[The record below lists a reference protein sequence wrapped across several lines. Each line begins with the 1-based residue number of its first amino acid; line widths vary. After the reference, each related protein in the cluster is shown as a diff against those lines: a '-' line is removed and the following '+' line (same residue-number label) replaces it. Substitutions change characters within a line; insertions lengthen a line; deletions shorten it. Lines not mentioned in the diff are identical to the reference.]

1 MTHAELTRFFRHAAD
16 YPAATRNLR
25 NALINGI
32 EMHEAAVLLAVVFRE
47 RQWQVLL
54 TRRTATLPHHPGQ
67 VAFAGGR
74 RDEGD
79 TDLIH
84 TALRETAEETG
95 ITAGYWQ
102 TFPPLPPYFTPS
114 GYTVSP
120 VPALSTTSPPV
131 YPNADEVDEV
141 FYLPLDSALDKSLYR
156 HRDFSHNGQTV
167 STPFLPYLHYDIW
180 GMTAMILYDLAER
193 YKQHRRRG

>member
-1 MTHAELTRFFRHAAD
+1 MPPAELTRFFRRAAA
-16 YPAATRNLR
+16 YPSATRNLR
-25 NALINGI
+25 NALIDGI
-32 EMHEAAVLLAVVFRE
+32 EVHEAAVLLAVVFRK

-54 TRRTATLPHHPGQ
+54 TRRAATLPHHPGQ

-79 TDLIH
+79 IDLTH

-95 ITAGYWQ
+95 IAAGYWQ
-102 TFPPLPPYFTPS
+102 TFEPLPPYFTPS

-120 VPALSTTSPPV
+120 VPALSITNPPV
-131 YPNADEVDEV
+131 YPNIEEVEEI
-141 FYLPLDSALDKSLYR
+141 FYLPLDLALDKSLYR
-156 HRDFSHNGQTV
+156 SRNFSHNGQTV
-167 STPFLPYLHYDIW
+167 PTPFLPYLHYDIW

-193 YKQHRRRG
+193 YELHKGQR